1 MVIGGCSGST
11 AGGVKLFRFLALL
24 AVVRWLVA
32 RARLPREAEVP
43 LRILGE
49 HYHQEEAQ
57 GTVGLSVG
65 IAGPGAPAGA
75 KLLLIALMWMG
86 RLEIL
91 PVLLLVRKA
100 VVPEPGTGLAAE
112 DVLVVVAQDER
123 ALEAAR
129 RLFKPESA
137 G

>member
-1 MVIGGCSGST
+1 M
-11 AGGVKLFRFLALL
+11 
-24 AVVRWLVA
+24 
-32 RARLPREAEVP
+32 
-43 LRILGE
+43 
-49 HYHQEEAQ
+49 
-57 GTVGLSVG
+57 GLSVG

-112 DVLVVVAQDER
+112 DVLVMVAQDER